1 MPKTMV
7 CLPTRP
13 VSVVMINGTSDPV
26 VPYGGGTEHNL
37 QLPIVSVEDSAKA
50 WAKIDRCAEKPSQTK
65 LSAHEKGGMET
76 KVETYDGCQQGAQV
90 VLYSVKGGGNTWPGG
105 EQYEVEKQVGKTSRD
120 LNANETIWSFLVT
133 KKLEVKSGTDRSGT
147 DSSPNVQ

>member
-1 MPKTMV
+1 
-7 CLPTRP
+7 
-13 VSVVMINGTSDPV
+13 
-26 VPYGGGTEHNL
+26 
-37 QLPIVSVEDSAKA
+37 
-50 WAKIDRCAEKPSQTK
+50 
-65 LSAHEKGGMET
+65 MET